1 MGAVEYLLLFMGL
14 TSLVVFS
21 ISLSYHYLASRS
33 VRQLDY
39 LKLHMVI
46 ETVANRPCSSVRL
59 VFYVPEGVAV
69 RFSDNEVRVYGCEV
83 EGQLIAKL
91 DPSNIVVE
99 ATRSSIRY
107 SVSFNDVVLK
117 GGYVYELLIKSEP
130 SRIAITVVSYRR
142 G

>member
-1 MGAVEYLLLFMGL
+1 MEAVEYLLLFMGL

-46 ETVANRPCSSVRL
+46 ESIANRPCSSIRL
-59 VFYVPEGVAV
+59 VFYVPEGVTV

-91 DPSNIVVE
+91 DPSNIVSE

-117 GGYVYELLIKSEP
+117 GGYVYELLIRSEP
-130 SRIAITVVSYRR
+130 SRIVITVVSYRR